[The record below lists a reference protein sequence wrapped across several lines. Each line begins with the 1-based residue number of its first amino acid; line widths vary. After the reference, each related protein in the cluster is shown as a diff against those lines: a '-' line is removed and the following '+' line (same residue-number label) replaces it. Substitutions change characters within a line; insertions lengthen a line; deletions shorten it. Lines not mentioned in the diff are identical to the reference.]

1 MGTNPVAVGM
11 PVEGGDFILDFA
23 TSTVAEGKVLVA
35 KKGGKPLPDGA
46 LVGPD
51 GALTTDP
58 DVLYGPIQRG
68 ELPNPSKGPGAITA
82 MGLHKGS
89 GLSIACEMLAGALT
103 GSGTC
108 GPGYE
113 FHNGMLSIYIDPA
126 RMDDG
131 HDWAASAK
139 EYVDWVRTL
148 TPRDPNAPVLTPGDP
163 ERQRRADRRANGLPL
178 PEEAWDSIL
187 AAGER
192 LGLNRDD
199 LAAKALKS

>member
-1 MGTNPVAVGM
+1 M
-11 PVEGGDFILDFA
+11 
-23 TSTVAEGKVLVA
+23 
-35 KKGGKPLPDGA
+35 
-46 LVGPD
+46 
-51 GALTTDP
+51 
-58 DVLYGPIQRG
+58 
-68 ELPNPSKGPGAITA
+68 
-82 MGLHKGS
+82 
-89 GLSIACEMLAGALT
+89 ACEMLAGALT

-139 EYVDWVRTL
+139 DYVDFVHGLR
-148 TPRDPNAPVLTPGDP
+148 PRDPESPVLVPGDP

-178 PEEAWDSIL
+178 PFDAWDSIL

-192 LGLNRDD
+192 LGLSRDD
-199 LAAKALKS
+199 LAALAIRS

>member
-1 MGTNPVAVGM
+1 MY
-11 PVEGGDFILDFA
+11 
-23 TSTVAEGKVLVA
+23 KRQ
-35 KKGGKPLPDGA
+35 
-46 LVGPD
+46 
-51 GALTTDP
+51 LTTDP
-58 DVLYGPIQRG
+58 DALYGPVGPG

-89 GLSIACEMLAGALT
+89 GLAIACEMLAGALT

-139 EYVDWVRTL
+139 TYVDWVRTL
-148 TPRDPNAPVLTPGDP
+148 TPRDPDAPVMTPGDP
-163 ERQRRADRRANGLPL
+163 ERARRADRRSNGLPL
-178 PEEAWDSIL
+178 PTEAWESIL

-192 LGLNRDD
+192 LGLGRED
-199 LAAKALKS
+199 LSALALKS